1 MKTEPVQSNHYDCG
15 IWVLAQMTAVLR
27 GFDITGLHESDM
39 FMFRHYLRVLIACIP
54 VPGR

>member
-39 FMFRHYLRVLIACIP
+39 IMFRHYLRVLIACIP
-54 VPGR
+54 VPGH